1 MLVLGM
7 LTLGTAICVSSMTRA
22 QNGVPVSGSTSRI
35 ALVNLAAV
43 FKGYDRVKSF
53 YEENKRYLQPMQDE
67 AKKIVVQIEVHQK
80 ELEKKDLPE
89 NLRSQYEKN
98 VVTYKRQL
106 EDITN
111 DAKSKFGKKSE
122 EQMVIVYKEISEF
135 VERYAVSQGYEL
147 VMHYNDVPH
156 ELPEYWN
163 PGNINRKI
171 QAGACIPMYMKPGID
186 ITKNVTD
193 LLNETYKRSVTAGGG
208 AAMPAPQR

>member
-1 MLVLGM
+1 M
-7 LTLGTAICVSSMTRA
+7 
-22 QNGVPVSGSTSRI
+22 
-35 ALVNLAAV
+35 VNLAAV

-53 YEENKRYLQPMQDE
+53 YEENKKYLQPMQDE
-67 AKKIVVQIEVHQK
+67 MKRIVGQIEVHQK
-80 ELEKKDLPE
+80 ELEKKELPE
-89 NLRSQYEKN
+89 LTRSQYEKN

-106 EDITN
+106 EDLTTE
-111 DAKSKFGKKSE
+111 AKAKFGKKSE

-147 VMHYNDVPH
+147 VMHYNDVPRDMADQ
-156 ELPEYWN
+156 YWN

-171 QAGACIPMYMKPGID
+171 QAGACIPMYMKPGVD

-208 AAMPAPQR
+208 GVMPAPQR